1 MCQGSVNED
10 MNMSE
15 NIKISLSRRSIYG
28 AICVLVG
35 VAAGT
40 TSVSYAD
47 GNFTTA
53 TVIDGS
59 IVIPYDGYL
68 ALNGSP
74 VNSPRT
80 VLFELYDAEAGGSV
94 VWSEQQAVQLHNG
107 RFSVALGDVNNIT
120 NTILDAEKMWLGIT
134 VVEQDAMGNDVLI
147 ELSGRQAIEPSPY
160 AAWTANSA
168 NLNVAGNAGIAGGA
182 TVGQSL
188 AVTGNVSAGAGV
200 SATGNVLATDSV
212 IAPRLN
218 GALKPSYQ
226 TWSGG
231 STGDGGAGIVNDN
244 GTYKALMVVGNN
256 SEGGDRKVELYDDV
270 SVNSDLRVNSN
281 LTVGYDAYV
290 DHFLTVGGGDILLG
304 RDNPTRGDGGRA
316 LVHDFGDTLVVN
328 FANDFAGGVEVR
340 SNTTVTGDLSVNG
353 RVNGL
358 SASQSF
364 YRTSHGNSALGV
376 FTNQGACFLTMVR
389 FDHNGNDPCPMRCE
403 VYVSNDQYYLGLS
416 EAGCSGSATDAN
428 CRAACV
434 MF

>member
-1 MCQGSVNED
+1 
-10 MNMSE
+10 MSDKVE
-15 NIKISLSRRSIYG
+15 FEIPRKIAY
-28 AICVLVG
+28 G
-35 VAAGT
+35 VACIVFGALAGGVAISFADNNFA
-40 TSVSYAD
+40 TS
-47 GNFTTA
+47 
-53 TVIDGS
+53 TVTSGDL
-59 IVIPYDGYL
+59 VIPYDGYL
-68 ALNGSP
+68 MLDSGP
-74 VNSPRT
+74 VNGIVTLKFDFYHSSVGGASVWT
-80 VLFELYDAEAGGSV
+80 ETQDVDFYDGK
-94 VWSEQQAVQLHNG
+94 
-107 RFSVALGDVNNIT
+107 FSVALGEVSNVT
-120 NTILDAEKMWLGIT
+120 NTILDAEKVWLGIT

-256 SEGGDRKVELYDDV
+256 SEGGDRRVELYDDV

-340 SNTTVTGDLSVNG
+340 SNTTVTGDLNVNG
-353 RVNGL
+353 RINGL
-358 SASQSF
+358 SQSQSF
-364 YRTSHGNSALGV
+364 TRTSVGDTPLGV
-376 FTNQGACFLTMVR
+376 YANQGICFLTMVR
-389 FDHNGNDPCPMRCE
+389 FDHNGRDTCPLRCE
-403 VYVSNDQYYLGLS
+403 VYLNSTQNQYYLAVTEG
-416 EAGCSGSATDAN
+416 GCNAATDAD
-428 CRAACV
+428 CRASCL
-434 MF
+434 MY